1 MSSLRPAAADDRNRV
16 GLTSQELVVAR
27 LAAVGRSNREVA
39 VELVVSVKTVEFHL
53 RNVFHKLGVTTR
65 RELGGRLA
73 AIDGA

>member
-1 MSSLRPAAADDRNRV
+1 MHVPH
-16 GLTSQELVVAR
+16 GEPF
-27 LAAVGRSNREVA
+27 EVA

-73 AIDGA
+73 TIDGG